1 MAYNS
6 NKGNQ
11 HSGDIQYEND
21 PNDTQI
27 DFENDFV
34 ALKTNGNQA
43 FVVSGSLVGIGTAT
57 PGAHPSGKNDLVI
70 GNQSDHRG
78 ITIASGPTSISTIRF
93 TYPTNANNGEG
104 WIDYSNNSKKMRF
117 GTNGLNTRVTI
128 KDTGTDIVGQLS
140 ASLGVSGAYGHF
152 QTLRASSI
160 VGGSPISIS
169 ASSITFTGSVDYGST
184 GSHGFY
190 SGSAIHEFSATGSYT
205 SGSGGSTEVSGGH
218 IIISGSSPAIT
229 IHEGDLI
236 VSGNTYLG
244 DAVSDVVKMA
254 AQLTASA
261 GSRFN
266 GPVTGSEACFTRLSS
281 SQIFNDSSVG
291 SSRMSI
297 TSLNGI
303 TITGSVQAG
312 DNFTAL
318 GNTTLGNA
326 AGDTLNITGRT
337 TATGNVSASLGV
349 TGSLLLATG
358 SAASVAVGKKSPVNT
373 NMLYVNTEG
382 NDNRVPLLVV
392 DTAEQTI
399 LAATGSG
406 HVIVGGK
413 GAPVIDAKL
422 NVSGSDL
429 DQLLS
434 CRSDSYAQVFHV
446 SGSGNTFVS
455 GNLGLGTINPISKL
469 DVNGDSIRIR
479 TSNTPASAGA
489 VGAPGEIRW
498 DANYLYICIA
508 VDTWKRVALSTW

>member
-11 HSGDIQYEND
+11 HSGDIQYESD

-27 DFENDFV
+27 DFENDYV
-34 ALKTNGNQA
+34 ALKTNGQRR
-43 FVVSGSLVGIGTAT
+43 FIVSGSFITSSVPILITPTVASAFSIKGSTA
-57 PGAHPSGKNDLVI
+57 
-70 GNQSDHRG
+70 
-78 ITIASGPTSISTIRF
+78 
-93 TYPTNANNGEG
+93 
-104 WIDYSNNSKKMRF
+104 
-117 GTNGLNTRVTI
+117 GLDVNCAI
-128 KDTGTDIVGQLS
+128 ENTGTDSDDGVLMSYTAQGSAGDPSIRFVIAGNEAYSVGIDNSDGDKFKISNASTLHTDTRLTLHGPKLGINTSTPAAALDVNGSIILGS
-140 ASLGVSGAYGHF
+140 AASDVVTLTGQVTASAEITGTVGRFTELRVSN
-152 QTLRASSI
+152 L

-244 DAVSDVVKMA
+244 DAVSDVVKIA
-254 AQLTASA
+254 AQVTASA
-261 GSRFN
+261 GVLLNS
-266 GPVTGSEACFTRLSS
+266 TL
-281 SQIFNDSSVG
+281 DVG
-291 SSRMSI
+291 
-297 TSLNGI
+297 
-303 TITGSVQAG
+303 
-312 DNFTAL
+312 

-373 NMLYVNTEG
+373 NMLYVNTQD
-382 NDNRVPLLVV
+382 NDNRVPLFVTN
-392 DTAEQTI
+392 TAEQTI

-406 HVIVGGK
+406 HVLVGGK

-455 GNLGLGTINPISKL
+455 GNLGVGTASPEVKV
-469 DVNGDSIRIR
+469 DVNGNAIRIR
-479 TSNTPASAGA
+479 STGTPSSASDFGTQ
-489 VGAPGEIRW
+489 GEIRW
-498 DANYLYICIA
+498 DANYIYVCIA
-508 VDTWKRVALSTW
+508 TDTWKRVAISTW